1 MAEHPAETM
10 RRAATRLRELHG
22 AATPPPWR
30 VSYIDGTRPVVD
42 GPGPGCVA
50 DPLAGSEQ
58 SGRRK
63 ADADL
68 IVVLRNSAESLA
80 AWLEAEAVTCERMT
94 VTDPYGRSR
103 WCHQCGGSH
112 GRNCAC
118 WDGALATARAILG
131 EDGQ

>member
-1 MAEHPAETM
+1 M
-10 RRAATRLRELHG
+10 RRAATHLRELHG
-22 AATPPPWR
+22 AATSAPWR
-30 VSYIDGTRPVVD
+30 VSYINGTSPAVD
-42 GPGPGCVA
+42 GPGKPDGHLVA
-50 DPLAGSEQ
+50 EMYRCPDRAHAGRE
-58 SGRRK
+58 GH
-63 ADADL
+63 DAEL
-68 IVVLRNSAESLA
+68 IVALRNSSESLA

-94 VTDPYGRSR
+94 VTDQYGRSR